1 MAVSATNTYTGA
13 GLAEDFE
20 DVINN
25 VNKADTPLYS
35 MAKKKKATGKY
46 HQWQIE
52 SLAAAAANKQ
62 LEGDDASFATLTA
75 TSVLGN
81 YCQISRKTV
90 QISGTYDAVKKY
102 GRKSELAHQLV
113 KAGKE
118 LRRDME
124 YALCRNQA
132 SDDGSAGTAR
142 ATAGAESMIYTNV
155 TTSNTAATT
164 PGFAAGIWAAPTD
177 GTATT
182 FLEADLKSALGLA
195 WADGGDPSVI
205 MMSTTNKA
213 RFDLFAG
220 IATKYNEVKGATQA
234 DIVGAADLYVSSF
247 GNHKVVLNRYMRNN
261 AVLGLDPDYVSVAT
275 LRPIQQETLAKTGD
289 SEKRMVLAEYCLV
302 LDSIDAHCK
311 IDGIGA

>member
-13 GLAEDFE
+13 GIAEDFE

-25 VNKADTPLYS
+25 VNPTDTPLYS
-35 MAKKKKATGKY
+35 LAKKKKASGKY
-46 HQWQIE
+46 HQWQVE

-75 TSVLGN
+75 TTVVGN
-81 YCQISRKTV
+81 YVQISRKTV

-142 ATAGAESMIYTNV
+142 SSAGFESWIKGNNIK
-155 TTSNTAATT
+155 SNAGQTT
-164 PGFAAGIWAAPTD
+164 PGFSVGIVAAPTD

-182 FLEADLKSALGLA
+182 FLEADLKLALAAA

-213 RFDLFAG
+213 RFDTFSG
-220 IATKYNEVKGATQA
+220 IATKYNEVKGETQA
-234 DIVGAADLYVSSF
+234 SVIAAADLYVSSF
-247 GNHKVVLNRYMRNN
+247 GNHKVVLNRYMRDN
-261 AVLGLDPDYVSVAT
+261 AVLCIDPDYVSVAS
-275 LRPIQQETLAKTGD
+275 LRPIQQEELAKTGD
-289 SEKRMVLAEYCLV
+289 SEKRMMLAEYCLV
-302 LDSIDAHCK
+302 VDSLDAHSK
-311 IDGIGA
+311 ISGLGS

>member
-13 GLAEDFE
+13 GIAEDFE

-25 VNKADTPLYS
+25 VNPTDTPMYS

-46 HQWQIE
+46 HQWQVE
-52 SLAAAAANKQ
+52 SLAAATANKQ
-62 LEGDDASFATLTA
+62 LEGDDATFATLTA
-75 TSVLGN
+75 TTVVGN
-81 YCQISRKTV
+81 YCQIARKTV

-118 LRRDME
+118 LRRDIE
-124 YALCRNQA
+124 YALCRNAA

-142 ATAGAESMIYTNV
+142 GSGGFESWIKGNNIK
-155 TTSNTAATT
+155 SNTGQTT
-164 PGFAAGIWAAPTD
+164 PGFSTGIVAAPTD

-182 FLEADLKSALGLA
+182 FLESDLKLALAAA
-195 WADGGDPSVI
+195 WTDGGDPSVI

-213 RFDLFAG
+213 RFDAFGG
-220 IATKYNEVKGATQA
+220 IATKYNEVKGASQA
-234 DIVGAADLYVSSF
+234 DIIAAADVYVSSF
-247 GNHKVVLNRYMRNN
+247 GNHKVVLNRYMRSE
-261 AVLGLDPDYVSVAT
+261 AVLCIDPDYISVAA

-289 SEKRMVLAEYCLV
+289 SEKRMMLWEGCLV
-302 LDSIDAHCK
+302 VDSLDAHAK
-311 IDGIGA
+311 VSGIGS